1 MFHVKHSVADMV
13 SLKHTHE
20 ARSKG
25 WADMDKAFW
34 ERFASL
40 YDLAMNT
47 RGGAADEAA
56 AWAAARVAAPG
67 ARRG

>member
-1 MFHVKHSVADMV
+1 
-13 SLKHTHE
+13 
-20 ARSKG
+20 
-25 WADMDKAFW
+25 MDKAFR

-47 RGGAADEAA
+47 RGGTADEAA
-56 AWAAARVAAPG
+56 AWAAARVAGRA

>member
-1 MFHVKHSVADMV
+1 
-13 SLKHTHE
+13 
-20 ARSKG
+20 
-25 WADMDKAFW
+25 MDKAFW

-40 YDLAMNT
+40 YDLAMKT

-56 AWAAARVAAPG
+56 AWTAARAVGRA